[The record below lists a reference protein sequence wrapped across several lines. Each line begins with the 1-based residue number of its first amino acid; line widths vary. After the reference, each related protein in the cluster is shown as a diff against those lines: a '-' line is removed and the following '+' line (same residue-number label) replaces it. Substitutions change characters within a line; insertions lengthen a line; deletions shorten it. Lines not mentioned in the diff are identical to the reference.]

1 MDLLFVAFVSIL
13 SGVLIAL
20 IYIQLKSRQP
30 KKIDYDFEE
39 ATDSPSSI
47 EGLPKGLS
55 IQNNQD
61 EQQLDL
67 AITYNEMGDFK
78 NAKTILENLIKS
90 SDNEALKINA
100 QNLLDT
106 ISEQ

>member
-1 MDLLFVAFVSIL
+1 
-13 SGVLIAL
+13 
-20 IYIQLKSRQP
+20 
-30 KKIDYDFEE
+30 
-39 ATDSPSSI
+39 
-47 EGLPKGLS
+47 
-55 IQNNQD
+55 
-61 EQQLDL
+61 
-67 AITYNEMGDFK
+67 MGDFK

>member
-1 MDLLFVAFVSIL
+1 MDHLAYVNICATGPNSSGKCHC
-13 SGVLIAL
+13 SGVGCCGRR
-20 IYIQLKSRQP
+20 SGP
-30 KKIDYDFEE
+30 N
-39 ATDSPSSI
+39 
-47 EGLPKGLS
+47 GLS

-90 SDNEALKINA
+90 TDSDALKNTA
-100 QNLLDT
+100 QSLLDK

>member
-1 MDLLFVAFVSIL
+1 M
-13 SGVLIAL
+13 
-20 IYIQLKSRQP
+20 
-30 KKIDYDFEE
+30 
-39 ATDSPSSI
+39 
-47 EGLPKGLS
+47 PKGLS

-90 SDNEALKINA
+90 TDNEALKINA

>member
-1 MDLLFVAFVSIL
+1 M
-13 SGVLIAL
+13 
-20 IYIQLKSRQP
+20 K
-30 KKIDYDFEE
+30 E

-90 SDNEALKINA
+90 TDNEALKINA